1 MSRLKD
7 FYKYKTFFSLLRITK
22 KYNEL
27 FFSHE
32 AKLTSILSIITII
45 LIVHIYFEIPDAK
58 LADVL
63 KNLLNILIPAL
74 IGLLG
79 FIIAGVTLMAT
90 IISKEAL
97 KRIDEINKIEKLAGI
112 LYSFYFE
119 GFIIGINIM
128 LMIYIY
134 LVLYIPMI
142 IDFNMLLIILIIMS
156 YVFWFAIIYAITLL
170 GTCINFFFMN
180 IYYSDK

>member
-7 FYKYKTFFSLLRITK
+7 FYKYRTFFSLLRITK
-22 KYNEL
+22 KYKEL

-32 AKLTSILSIITII
+32 AVLTSILSIITII
-45 LIVHIYFEIPDAK
+45 LIVYIYFKISDTK
-58 LADVL
+58 LIDVF
-63 KNLLNILIPAL
+63 KNLLNLLIPAL

-79 FIIAGVTLMAT
+79 FIIAGITLMAT

-97 KRIDEINKIEKLAGI
+97 KRIDESNKIEKLAGI

-119 GFIIGINIM
+119 GFIIGVNIM
-128 LMIYIY
+128 LMIYVY
-134 LVLYIPMI
+134 LILYIPMI
-142 IDFNMLLIILIIMS
+142 INFNILVIIIIIMS
-156 YVFWFAIIYAITLL
+156 YIFWFAVIYAITLL